1 MATVICKDCGGEVSS
16 RVKACPHCGAP
27 VKRKISCLGIIGY
40 IFIAVILI
48 SILPAIF
55 SDKKSTPP
63 IQTTPPPPTES
74 LTPSPSTQPVTAT
87 PKPVQQK
94 SESIPEAKPT
104 TPDWAARL
112 AELKAEYLPKFQAPK
127 VGSQITL
134 KLKGGGTQEGI
145 IRSLTD
151 SEIHIVRGPGT
162 IGYSKAHLDTESRV
176 LCFADDYAAYNAYQ
190 QAKHERDTY
199 EAGERA
205 KKADIEAKQ
214 KAEQDARLAA
224 GRQKRIESGFSA
236 WNGSHI
242 ELTRLIKKTMND
254 PKSFD
259 HVETTY
265 GDMGEYL
272 LVKTTFRGKNAF
284 GGLVVNWISAKC
296 DLDGH
301 VLEVTGQGP

>member
-1 MATVICKDCGGEVSS
+1 MATQICKDCGGQVSS
-16 RVKACPHCGAP
+16 RVKTCPHCGAP
-27 VKRKISCLGIIGY
+27 VKRKTSCLGMIGY

-48 SILPAIF
+48 SILPVIF

-63 IQTTPPPPTES
+63 IQTTTPPPTES
-74 LTPSPSTQPVTAT
+74 LTPPPSTQPVTAT
-87 PKPVQQK
+87 PEPVQQK
-94 SESIPEAKPT
+94 SESKPEAKPI

-145 IRSLTD
+145 IKSLSDT
-151 SEIHIVRGPGT
+151 EIQIVRGPGT
-162 IGYSKAHLDTESRV
+162 IGFSKAHLDTESRV
-176 LCFADDYAAYNAYQ
+176 LCFAADYAAYNAYQ
-190 QAKHERDTY
+190 QAKQERDTY

-205 KKADIEAKQ
+205 KKAEIEAKQ

-242 ELTRLIKKTMND
+242 ALTRIIKKSMND
-254 PKSFD
+254 PKSFE
-259 HVETTY
+259 HVETSY
-265 GDMGEYL
+265 GDRGDYL
-272 LVKTTFRGKNAF
+272 VVKTTFRGKNAF
-284 GGLVVNWISAKC
+284 GGVVLNWITAKC
-296 DLDGH
+296 DLDGN
-301 VLEVTGQGP
+301 VIEVTGQGP

>member
-27 VKRKISCLGIIGY
+27 VKRKTSCLGMIGY

-176 LCFADDYAAYNAYQ
+176 LCFADDYAAYNAFQ
-190 QAKHERDTY
+190 QAKQERDSYEAHERATQAAID
-199 EAGERA
+199 A
-205 KKADIEAKQ
+205 KR
-214 KAEQDARLAA
+214 KAEEDARLASA
-224 GRQKRIESGFSA
+224 RKKRIESGFSA

-242 ELTRLIKKTMND
+242 ALTRIIKESMND
-254 PKSFD
+254 PKSYE
-259 HVETTY
+259 HVDTSY
-265 GDMGEYL
+265 GDRGDHL
-272 LVKTTFRGKNAF
+272 VVKTTFRGKNAF
-284 GGLVVNWISAKC
+284 GGVVLNWITAKC
-296 DLDGH
+296 DLDGN
-301 VLEVTGQGP
+301 VIEVTGQGP